1 MEVHYAELSITRTA
15 VLDYFQSEEQ
25 KRLAK
30 IFSFEEHYK
39 LHPGK
44 ELVKYLRA
52 IGREVASQVS
62 AVQTELL
69 DGLPE
74 SSLLLRNYPELRC
87 FRDIVFT
94 WKWFLNPQRS
104 HFPNYVKVGNDTG
117 AETRP
122 RKSVE
127 KAQMVWSYDPD
138 ERGFK
143 VRSQS
148 TQRAF
153 ANRRLGRLRI
163 DAWGSCFWSGIRWPR
178 WAWLYAAVQT
188 RTRPIRSLALRSI
201 RVTYHCT
208 GIHRSPRRRSICL
221 PLLSKRKT
229 TSSTAQRS
237 PTSRRTSAR

>member
-1 MEVHYAELSITRTA
+1 MEVHYAELSVTRTA

-52 IGREVASQVS
+52 IGREVASKVS

-69 DGLPE
+69 DDLPE

-104 HFPNYVKVGNDTG
+104 HFPNYVSVGNNTG
-117 AETRP
+117 ARTIP
-122 RKSVE
+122 RRSVE
-127 KAQMVWSYDPD
+127 DAQMVWSYESG

-148 TQRAF
+148 TQRAL
-153 ANRRLGRLRI
+153 ANRLLGIVL
-163 DAWGSCFWSGIRWPR
+163 GSGIRWRR

-188 RTRPIRSLALRSI
+188 RTRTIRSLAVRSI

>member
-15 VLDYFQSEEQ
+15 VLDYFQSEDQ

-30 IFSFEEHYK
+30 IFSFEEHYQ

-104 HFPNYVKVGNDTG
+104 HFPNYVKVANDTG
-117 AETRP
+117 AQACP
-122 RKSVE
+122 RKSV
-127 KAQMVWSYDPD
+127 KQAQMVWSYDPD

-148 TQRAF
+148 TQRAL
-153 ANRRLGRLRI
+153 ANRRLGIVLLGWVSGVR
-163 DAWGSCFWSGIRWPR
+163 DGHGSTLPSRPESDRSDHWPKD
-178 WAWLYAAVQT
+178 
-188 RTRPIRSLALRSI
+188 RS
-201 RVTYHCT
+201 
-208 GIHRSPRRRSICL
+208 
-221 PLLSKRKT
+221 
-229 TSSTAQRS
+229 Q
-237 PTSRRTSAR
+237 